1 MEDPSDAPYIVS
13 LEIVNKQCKLLRT
26 FKDLDI
32 QDFKLIDVRS
42 LSEGLT
48 RHLVKIPAEQ
58 INNIPEGTFKKIQIN
73 KGTLEHLA
81 WFESDGCEV
90 CNLILSHGSFLVS
103 GRSIENGALIYTFIA
118 PNFEVFKSITSGL
131 ENIKLEPKILR
142 MGKYKRTGI
151 LTERQERVLWLALQ
165 SGFFEFPR
173 KINTIELSGRL
184 GIALSTLSEILRRG
198 TRRLLEHHFQTQYEN
213 Q

>member
-1 MEDPSDAPYIVS
+1 LEDPQNGPYIVS

-26 FKDLDI
+26 FKDLDV

-48 RHLVKIPAEQ
+48 RHLVKIPSEQ
-58 INNIPEGTFKKIQIN
+58 INNIPEGLFQKKQID
-73 KGTLEHLA
+73 KRTLEHLA
-81 WFESDGCEV
+81 WFESDGCDV
-90 CNLILSHGSFLVS
+90 CNLILSRGSFLVA
-103 GRSIENGALIYTFIA
+103 GRSTENGALIHTFIA
-118 PNFEVFKSITSGL
+118 PNFEAFKSVVSSL
-131 ENIKLEPKILR
+131 ENIGLEPKILR
-142 MGKYKRTGI
+142 IGKYKRTGI

-165 SGFFEFPR
+165 TGFFEFPR

-198 TRRLLEHHFQTQYEN
+198 IRRLLEHHFET
-213 Q
+213 

>member
-1 MEDPSDAPYIVS
+1 MEAPSDAPYIVS

-26 FKDLDI
+26 FKDLDV

-48 RHLVKIPAEQ
+48 RHLVKIPSEQ
-58 INNIPEGTFKKIQIN
+58 INNIPEGLFQKKQTD
-73 KGTLEHLA
+73 KRTLEHLA
-81 WFESDGCEV
+81 WFESDGCDV

-103 GRSIENGALIYTFIA
+103 GRNVENGALIYTFIA
-118 PNFEVFKSITSGL
+118 PNLEALKSIISDL
-131 ENIKLEPKILR
+131 ENIGLEPKTLKL
-142 MGKYKRTGI
+142 GQYKRIGL
-151 LTERQERVLWLALQ
+151 LTERQEKLLWLALQ

-184 GIALSTLSEILRRG
+184 GIATSTLSEILRRG
-198 TRRLLEHHFQTQYEN
+198 TRKLLEHHFQTQ
-213 Q
+213 